1 MKKLLAVAGALML
14 AGSAFSQVPTYWLN
28 TVTGQESDGVITY
41 LPGAYQVN
49 VSVAQL
55 RDASGYTKSVP
66 TSGQT
71 LTVGGSVGCN
81 PQYATSGNCVSVL
94 QMTPAGTLSTLTIKT
109 PLYPVDGERFR
120 IFSTQTITTLTM
132 TASQSQ
138 TLNGAVTSM
147 TANTGYEWIYS
158 AGSTSSNGTWDRIL

>member
-1 MKKLLAVAGALML
+1 MTTTTTKEAAFSCPSSYKKL
-14 AGSAFSQVPTYWLN
+14 
-28 TVTGQESDGVITY
+28 
-41 LPGAYQVN
+41 
-49 VSVAQL
+49 
-55 RDASGYTKSVP
+55 
-66 TSGQT
+66 
-71 LTVGGSVGCN
+71 
-81 PQYATSGNCVSVL
+81 
-94 QMTPAGTLSTLTIKT
+94 TLSNSSISNANMNLVTDDGIATLTIKT